1 MVANIGKAFL
11 LSLKKHVN
19 VKAVLTVVSMSIKY
33 MEDISYAKKP
43 HQVSARRMLTDCIMS
58 GKQCQ
63 KKRTNIVTR
72 DTKYPRVLQP
82 AVIRCRSAWI
92 GFYLCYEISW
102 KSFYSL
108 VIKCLACHRL
118 ISIEIKR
125 TESNYKTL
133 CILLIL
139 HESKVNW
146 YSYYLHNIR
155 VINIIYIFST
165 LILMIRLITSTQLI
179 VYFIKCS

>member
-1 MVANIGKAFL
+1 MVAKIGKAFF
-11 LSLKKHVN
+11 LSLKKRVN
-19 VKAVLTVVSMSIKY
+19 VKAVLTVVSISIQY
-33 MEDISYAKKP
+33 MEDYWYAKKP
-43 HQVSARRMLTDCIMS
+43 YQVSARRMLTNCIIS

-72 DTKYPRVLQP
+72 YTQYPGLLQP
-82 AVIRCRSAWI
+82 AVIQCRSAWI

-102 KSFYSL
+102 ISFYSL

-139 HESKVNW
+139 HESKVNG

-155 VINIIYIFST
+155 IINIIYIFST
-165 LILMIRLITSTQLI
+165 LIIRLITSTLLI
-179 VYFIKCS
+179 VYFIKCSY